1 MSDASPYP
9 LNRRL
14 PDDVALGGGNFVT
27 GYLRYPAFGWSWL
40 GGRAWRFA
48 IPIVPFSM
56 VSGFGYALISGSAQ
70 IGLTATALALLSI
83 MAVCFFGPLLATLVR
98 SLRMPLARERWLVV
112 FAVFAGMGLAYL
124 VDDAVNKYLIVHL
137 KDSQITRGLVVQ
149 PELTGAQKTMAR
161 ALKVMM
167 TVGYFGICGGGLAL
181 RAYFVEQRRW
191 RESEQRR
198 AMTELRAQKEQA
210 DLRLG
215 VLQAQVEPHFLF
227 NTLAS
232 VRALVRQDPAQAEAT
247 LDALVDYLRAT
258 IPRLRD
264 GEQALHSTLGQQLDL
279 CASYLE
285 LMRLRTGGRLQ
296 YAIEAG
302 PDLRALPFPPLL
314 LISLVENAVKH
325 GIEPKRGPGRI
336 VISAAREADA
346 LAVAVTDDGV
356 GLQPGVGGGLGLANV
371 RAQLETRYGG
381 RAAFALTSAPA
392 SGARAELRIPLEGA
406 QAGAAPSAGVAA

>member
-1 MSDASPYP
+1 MSNARSYP

-14 PDDVALGGGNFVT
+14 PDDVALGGGNFLT
-27 GYLRYPAFGWSWL
+27 GYLRYPVFGWAWL
-40 GGRAWRFA
+40 GGRAWRFT
-48 IPIVPFSM
+48 ILILPFSLI
-56 VSGFGYALISGSAQ
+56 SGFGYALITNSPR
-70 IGLTATALALLSI
+70 IGVTSTALALLS
-83 MAVCFFGPLLATLVR
+83 MMSVFFLGPLLASVVR
-98 SLRMPLARERWLVV
+98 SLRLPLAHERWLVAM
-112 FAVFAGMGLAYL
+112 AVFAGLGCAYL
-124 VDDAVNKYLIVHL
+124 IDDAVTRHLLVYL
-137 KDSQITRGLVVQ
+137 KGSEITRGLVQQ
-149 PELTGAQKTMAR
+149 PELTSAQKTLSS
-161 ALKVMM
+161 ALKVLMG
-167 TVGYFGICGGGLAL
+167 VVYYGVCGGGVAL

-198 AMTELRAQKEQA
+198 AMNELRAQKEQA

-285 LMRLRTGGRLQ
+285 LMRLRTAGRLQ

-325 GIEPKRGPGRI
+325 GIEPKRGPGQI
-336 VISAAREADA
+336 VISVARDADA
-346 LAVAVTDDGV
+346 LTVAVTDDGV

-381 RAAFALTSAPA
+381 RASFMLGSAPGQ
-392 SGARAELRIPLEGA
+392 GARAELRVPLETTTVG
-406 QAGAAPSAGVAA
+406 GIAA